1 MFHQDKCLI
10 PLVLRMESEARKFT
24 FAHSLKFLTN
34 PAVLKASDLPEE
46 TQTRLFEL
54 AAQALS
60 TYSVEKDYATFL
72 KKEMDHLYGPT
83 WHVIVGKSFGS
94 YVTHEHGF
102 FCYFYIGE
110 LAFLVFKSG

>member
-1 MFHQDKCLI
+1 MLI
-10 PLVLRMESEARKFT
+10 PRSPWKPRPVSATSGARDT
-24 FAHSLKFLTN
+24 FDTFSILGTN
-34 PAVLKASDLPEE
+34 TAVLKASDLPEE
-46 TQTRLFEL
+46 IQTRLFEL
-54 AAQALS
+54 AAQALA

-72 KKEMDHLYGPT
+72 KKELDHLYGAT